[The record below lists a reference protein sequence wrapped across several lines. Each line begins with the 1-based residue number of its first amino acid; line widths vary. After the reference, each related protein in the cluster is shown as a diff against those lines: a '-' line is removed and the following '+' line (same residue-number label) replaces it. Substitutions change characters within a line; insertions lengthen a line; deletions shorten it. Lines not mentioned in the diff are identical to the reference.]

1 MIEILKTQDASVY
14 ELFGFPSS
22 SVAMAASDS
31 GEVLGAGAVSI
42 CGGYAVI
49 EGIAMKKEYQMFNM
63 EFGIG
68 KALLNMLDLSG
79 VRYVCADNLDER
91 LAASLR
97 FKTDYALP
105 TDCKP
110 DKNYKYFLCL
120 DGYFTSG
127 HCE

>member
-14 ELFGFPSS
+14 EEFGFPPS

-42 CGGYAVI
+42 YDGYAVLA
-49 EGIAMKKEYQMFNM
+49 GIAMKKEYQMFNL

-68 KALLNMLDLSG
+68 KALLNMLDLGG

-97 FKTDYALP
+97 FKTDYELP
-105 TDCKP
+105 EDCKP
-110 DKNYKYFLCL
+110 DKSYKYFLCL